1 MNDMGMSNLERV
13 AEAAADY
20 IQYLDP
26 DSVADQASDRKLRS
40 ERESSEW
47 RLIRAVQRLQLER
60 GA

>member
-1 MNDMGMSNLERV
+1 MTNLERV

-26 DSVADQASDRKLRS
+26 DSVADQASDRELRS